1 MLSCRNK
8 FEDINLSR
16 SMVTTFH
23 TMCSSEKNCHLD
35 TQITVELILDNAL
48 WFENSGCKRQ

>member
-1 MLSCRNK
+1 MLSWRNK

-23 TMCSSEKNCHLD
+23 TMCSSEKNRHLD